1 MFVVVA
7 TKLTENHF
15 QLPRA
20 GLQVLLVPDGATCC
34 AIPDGATCCAIPDG
48 ATCCAISDGAL
59 AFECA
64 TLMCARK

>member
-1 MFVVVA
+1 MQLPMFVVVA

-34 AIPDGATCCAIPDG
+34 AIPG
-48 ATCCAISDGAL
+48 GAL